1 MVEQRESREHVRG
14 RLQCTGEEQQG
25 AQQAS
30 TQGAAGLVSDVVV
43 GPVAPLVCGWAR
55 ISNMTGPA
63 DHVPA
68 SVVTVRYWA
77 AARAAAGVDLDEL
90 TVTGE
95 SRSTRCCRGRRRHAD
110 QRFRDVMSTC
120 SVLVGER
127 PVGGHDPATVVVRPG
142 ETVELLPPFAGG

>member
-1 MVEQRESREHVRG
+1 
-14 RLQCTGEEQQG
+14 
-25 AQQAS
+25 
-30 TQGAAGLVSDVVV
+30 VSDVVV
-43 GPVAPLVCGWAR
+43 GPVALLVCGWAR

-63 DHVPA
+63 DRVPA

-77 AARAAAGVDLDEL
+77 AARASAGVDVDEVE
-90 TVTGE
+90 VTGE
-95 SRSTRCCRGRRRHAD
+95 VTLDTVLAEARRRHDD

-127 PVGGHDPATVVVRPG
+127 PVGGRDPAAVVVHPG